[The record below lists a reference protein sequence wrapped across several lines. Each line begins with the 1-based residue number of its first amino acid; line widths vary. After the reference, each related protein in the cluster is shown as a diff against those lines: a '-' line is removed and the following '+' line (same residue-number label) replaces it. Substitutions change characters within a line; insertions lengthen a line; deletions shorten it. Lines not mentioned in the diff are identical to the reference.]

1 MTAQFLFGGEVLT
14 PQGRLR
20 DHGVVIE
27 SGRISAVLPVTD
39 APPYARVALP
49 PETLLVPGYIDVQ
62 VNGGGGVQFNDN
74 PSAASART
82 IAAAH
87 RRLGTLAIMPTLI
100 TSPREALRTACA
112 AIQEA
117 VAADAG
123 VLGIHIEGPFLSPH
137 RPGVHRPDLI
147 RPPDADDIDLLTNL
161 ARSLA
166 GPVMLTLAPEIMSP
180 ATLAALAEAGIILC
194 AGHSEASFEQVAP
207 PLRGITHIFNAMPP
221 LSARA
226 PGVAAAGMLGDF
238 HTGLILD
245 GIHVHPAMAR
255 LLLAVRGAG
264 SVMLISDA
272 MSVTG
277 TQADSFMLLGQ
288 RILRRNGRLETES
301 GVLAGADLCLAQAV
315 RNAVDLLGLNEATAI
330 AMAST
335 VPAAFLGLSH
345 ERGSIALGLRADLL
359 LLGPKLDVLGSW
371 LGGVWQ
377 DEAGVRLA

>member
-1 MTAQFLFGGEVLT
+1 VLV

-20 DHGVVIE
+20 GHGVLVQA
-27 SGRISAVLPVTD
+27 GRIRAVLPVSD
-39 APPYARVALP
+39 PPAATPVALP
-49 PETLLVPGYIDVQ
+49 PDSLLAPGYIDVQ
-62 VNGGGGVQFNDN
+62 MNGGGGVQFNDA
-74 PSAASART
+74 PSAASALA

-87 RRLGTLAIMPTLI
+87 RRLGTLAILPTLI
-100 TSPREALRTACA
+100 TSPPEALHAACA
-112 AIQEA
+112 SIHQA

-123 VLGIHIEGPFLSPH
+123 VLGIHIEGPFLSPN

-147 RPPDADDIDLLTNL
+147 RPPGDSDIDLLTAL
-161 ARSLA
+161 ARQLG
-166 GPVMLTLAPEIMSP
+166 GPVILTLAPETVPP
-180 ATLAALAEAGIILC
+180 AAMASLAAAGIILC
-194 AGHSEASFEQVAP
+194 AGHSEAPFEQITS

-238 HTGLILD
+238 YTGLILD
-245 GIHVHPAMAR
+245 FIHVHPAIVR
-255 LLLAVRGAG
+255 LLLMVRGAG
-264 SVMLISDA
+264 RVMLVSDA

-277 TQADSFMLLGQ
+277 TDADALTLLGQ
-288 RILRRNGRLETES
+288 RILRRHGRLETEA

-315 RNAVDLLGLNEATAI
+315 RNAVDMLGLDDATAI
-330 AMAST
+330 GMASA

-345 ERGSIALGLRADLL
+345 ERGSIAPGLRADLL